1 MSKYFVVNDLETA
14 QNIYMLSDTP
24 YYKFNEGDSIK
35 YTFLKSR
42 EVKMAYKLIKK
53 YKKLGLDKVEIKG

>member
-35 YTFLKSR
+35 
-42 EVKMAYKLIKK
+42 E
-53 YKKLGLDKVEIKG
+53 